1 MILLTLF
8 IIYILINI
16 FIIGGLG
23 ALLGSTFLAIFGEAI
38 ISILLIVYLI
48 KKIFFGNNKDK
59 ESK

>member
-16 FIIGGLG
+16 LIIGGLG